1 MKFEFEV
8 KEIEY
13 IANVLAAQPY
23 AQVAPLIAK
32 IQEQVSQQATA
43 QPEQKPE

>member
-1 MKFEFEV
+1 MKLELEIQEV
-8 KEIEY
+8 NLVL
-13 IANVLAAQPY
+13 AALAAQPY

-32 IQEQVSQQATA
+32 IQEQVNQQS